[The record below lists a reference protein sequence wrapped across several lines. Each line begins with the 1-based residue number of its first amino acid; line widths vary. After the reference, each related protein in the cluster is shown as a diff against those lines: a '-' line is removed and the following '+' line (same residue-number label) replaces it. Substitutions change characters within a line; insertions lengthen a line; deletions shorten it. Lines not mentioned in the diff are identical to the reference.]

1 MQSLRD
7 TARRHADYLP
17 EMVRSDAL
25 NMSKHSKALAVASL
39 TLAGLCATA
48 SYVQAAAVPATG
60 SYTTQSGLVNV
71 LAFPSSSERASAFQI
86 GLGQTTN
93 TEIAYS
99 DNSLRPDDLATPYD
113 ESLNEMWAFC
123 VQPYE
128 LDGAGSPTLVPA
140 EFYVNGDHSLVS
152 DKILAAHNSKQV
164 RYIMNKVPL
173 YAKNGSLGAGAPIGL
188 LSDRASIS
196 YVGTPVASTAVLTV
210 GSSSVTVSARDLEY
224 ASVSLAV
231 RKILDPSLN
240 LDNIDASLK
249 SVLKTRAE
257 EYIADSASKYASFVE
272 PDAKN
277 SYGVT
282 LDTEV
287 KQGLVTVTVTG
298 LDGTSG
304 AQTPLV
310 GKTVRLWNQSLDL
323 DPASG
328 SQNQVT
334 AITDANGKAV
344 FTLANVTSNT
354 PAKVILERAIAPGTL
369 VKTSG
374 QVTAP
379 SGSTTTTPA
388 KAQQQMLATAG
399 WGRVASD
406 VTLLQSAAATTTT
419 TPETTSPTSTTS
431 PGTSLPSTGPD
442 NSRLFILLT
451 VVFGVLGLYLAQ
463 RRETDTN
470 NQ

>member
-1 MQSLRD
+1 MHSLGD
-7 TARRHADYLP
+7 TARRRASYLFKI
-17 EMVRSDAL
+17 VRSDAL
-25 NMSKHSKALAVASL
+25 DMPKHSKALALASL

-48 SYVQAAAVPATG
+48 SYAQAAATPATG

-71 LAFPSSSERASAFQI
+71 LAFPASSERASAFQI

-99 DNSLRPDDLATPYD
+99 DNTLRTDDLATPYD
-113 ESLNEMWAFC
+113 ESLNEMWSFC

-128 LDGAGSPTLVPA
+128 LDSLGSPTLIPA
-140 EFYVNGDHSLVS
+140 EFYVNGDHSLAS
-152 DKILAAHNSKQV
+152 AKIMTAHNSKQV

-188 LSDRASIS
+188 LSDRASTS
-196 YVGTPVASTAVLTV
+196 YIGTPVASTAVLTV
-210 GSSSVTVSARDLEY
+210 GSSSITVSARDLEY

-257 EYIADSASKYASFVE
+257 EYVTASASNSAAFVE
-272 PDAKN
+272 PDTKN

-282 LDTEV
+282 LATEV
-287 KQGLVTVTVTG
+287 KQGSVTVTVTG

-304 AQTPLV
+304 AETPLV

-323 DPASG
+323 DSAPG

-334 AITDANGKAV
+334 ATTDANGKAV
-344 FTLANVTSNT
+344 FTLGNIPSST
-354 PAKVILERAIAPGTL
+354 PAKVVVEKAIAPGTL
-369 VKTSG
+369 VKSSG

-406 VTLLQSAAATTTT
+406 VTLAQSADT
-419 TPETTSPTSTTS
+419 PTSLQTTVPS
-431 PGTSLPSTGPD
+431 STTAPGNTLPSTGPD
-442 NSRLFILLT
+442 NSRLFIFLT
-451 VVFGVLGLYLAQ
+451 VMFGVAGLYLAQ
-463 RRETDTN
+463 RREPDTN